1 MPFTEALRA
10 EFGYIL
16 PGIQGVIYGVTI
28 MIVIIVAPEGIF
40 WRIRDSLASRRQKHA
55 GLSRPVATIAPPS
68 AAVRLPV
75 VRGDAILTVSGLS
88 KSFGGLKAV
97 HDVSFSVA
105 RGSIVG
111 IIGPNGADKTTLFN
125 LLNGFQKPGAGSVT
139 FNGANTTGRQPHDL
153 CRLGMGR
160 TFQVARPFAR
170 LCVLD
175 NVIVG
180 ALASSSSG
188 PDAIARARRALS
200 LVGLS
205 GKSGATISALT
216 NVELRLLELA
226 RALTSSPKLVL
237 LDETLAGLGASEIDM
252 VLPVIQALPAAGVT
266 VIIIEH
272 TMHAMTRL
280 ADTFIV
286 LDHGQVIAQGPPGE
300 VMRRPEVVEA
310 YLGKRWMD
318 HHAAA

>member
-1 MPFTEALRA
+1 M
-10 EFGYIL
+10 
-16 PGIQGVIYGVTI
+16 
-28 MIVIIVAPEGIF
+28 
-40 WRIRDSLASRRQKHA
+40 
-55 GLSRPVATIAPPS
+55 
-68 AAVRLPV
+68 
-75 VRGDAILTVSGLS
+75 SGLS

-97 HDVSFSVA
+97 HEVSFSVA
-105 RGSIVG
+105 RGGIVG
-111 IIGPNGADKTTLFN
+111 IIGPNGAGKTTLFN
-125 LLNGFQKPGAGSVT
+125 LLNGFQKPGAGSVNCDGT
-139 FNGANTTGRQPHDL
+139 NTTGKQPHEL

-180 ALASSSSG
+180 ALAPSASG
-188 PDAIARARRALS
+188 ADAIARARRALS
-200 LVGLS
+200 LVGLA
-205 GKSGATISALT
+205 GKSGAAISALT

-226 RALTSSPKLVL
+226 RTLASGPMLVL
-237 LDETLAGLGASEIDM
+237 LDETLAGLGTSEIEM
-252 VLPVIQALPAAGVT
+252 ILPVIQALPAAGVT

-286 LDHGQVIAQGPPGE
+286 LDHGQVIAEGPPGE
-300 VMRRPEVVEA
+300 VMRQPEVVEA
-310 YLGKRWMD
+310 YLGKRWMQ